1 MVKDIRKIMRL
12 FVAGLGRTS
21 RKWVRVSTFIG
32 DINVSKLLFYV
43 QKVEEKKLKDKEEY
57 KIKKA

>member
-32 DINVSKLLFYV
+32 DINVSKLFFLCAESGRGEAERRV
-43 QKVEEKKLKDKEEY
+43 
-57 KIKKA
+57 